1 MQLIRYSL
9 NWKADL
15 LKEITSKK
23 VTKWNPFLKEK
34 FINAIAKC
42 NNLSTPDLDKLSWR
56 YLKRIVK
63 DAVCLIKFISVANM
77 CI

>member
-42 NNLSTPDLDKLSWR
+42 NNLSTPDLDKLS
-56 YLKRIVK
+56 
-63 DAVCLIKFISVANM
+63 
-77 CI
+77 